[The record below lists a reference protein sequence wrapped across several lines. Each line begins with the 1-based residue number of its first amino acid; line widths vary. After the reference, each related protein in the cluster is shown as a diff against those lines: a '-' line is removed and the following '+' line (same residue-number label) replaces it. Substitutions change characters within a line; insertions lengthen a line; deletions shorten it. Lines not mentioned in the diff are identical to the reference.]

1 MPGGVPAKGGRTV
14 TELEPVAPLD
24 LAAQRAR
31 LGDRIE
37 RAIARVVEHGRFVM
51 GPEVLE
57 LEERLAAFCGAPH
70 AVSCSSGTDALL
82 LALMAWGVGPG
93 DAVFVPA
100 FTFAASAEAIV
111 LAGATPV
118 FVDVDPVT
126 FNLDVASLEAAV
138 NADICL
144 RPAGVIAVDL
154 FGQPADYDAI
164 RALAGEHGMWV
175 LADAAQSFG
184 STLHGRG
191 AGTYADAVATSFFP
205 TKPLGGYGD
214 GGAVFTADA
223 GMADRLRSHRV
234 HGQGEYAYDHVRIG
248 ITGRLDTIQAAVLLP
263 KLDILGEEIEA
274 RQRLADRYSAAL
286 ADVAVV
292 PVIDPRATSAW
303 AQYTVQ
309 VDCRDTVATRMAAG
323 GVPTAVFYPKP
334 LHRQPAYASFP
345 VAPDGLPVAEA
356 LSPRVLSLPV
366 HPYLTE
372 GAQDRV
378 IDALRRAVVE
388 LRTAGGSV
396 RASGRTGP

>member
-1 MPGGVPAKGGRTV
+1 M
-14 TELEPVAPLD
+14 TEDLDPITPLD

-31 LGDRIE
+31 LGDGID
-37 RAIARVVEHGRFVM
+37 RAMARVMEHGRFIM
-51 GPEVLE
+51 GPEVFE

-82 LALMAWGVGPG
+82 LALMAWGVGSG

-100 FTFAASAEAIV
+100 LTFAASAEVIV

-118 FVDVDPVT
+118 FVDIDPVT
-126 FNLDVASLEAAV
+126 LNVDVESLRAAV
-138 NADICL
+138 ATVRGL

-154 FGQPADYDAI
+154 FGLPADYDAI

-191 AGTYADAVATSFFP
+191 AGTYGDAVATSFFP
-205 TKPLGGYGD
+205 TKPLGCYGD

-223 GMADRLRSHRV
+223 EMAARLRSHRI
-234 HGQGEYAYDHVRIG
+234 HGQGEHPFDHPRIG
-248 ITGRLDTIQAAVLLP
+248 ITGRLDTLQAAVLLQ
-263 KLDILGEEIEA
+263 KLDILSEEIAA
-274 RQRLADRYSAAL
+274 RQRLADRYSAEL

-292 PVIDPRATSAW
+292 PVVDPRATSAW

-309 VDCRDTVATRMAAG
+309 VDCRDAVAARMAER
-323 GVPTAVFYPKP
+323 GVPTTVYYPKP
-334 LHRQPAYASFP
+334 IHHQAAYARYP
-345 VAPDGLPVAEA
+345 VAPGGIPVAEA
-356 LSPRVLSLPV
+356 VTQRVLSLPA

-372 GAQDRV
+372 GAQSRV
-378 IDALRRAVVE
+378 IDAMRGAVTE
-388 LRTAGGSV
+388 LREAGG
-396 RASGRTGP
+396 R